1 MWRRASRYDAA
12 NGTVLG
18 WIIARSRAIDRLRF
32 DSRKKRIHGGDEQP
46 PAEVA
51 ADPSDVMELREQ
63 SGRCARVDSAH
74 ATADVLRT
82 WVPEQSCWTNRWW
95 QAARSMA

>member
-1 MWRRASRYDAA
+1 VEACVALRRGQRHCARLDHEP
-12 NGTVLG
+12 
-18 WIIARSRAIDRLRF
+18 ARSRAIDRLRF

-63 SGRCARVDSAH
+63 SES
-74 ATADVLRT
+74 LR
-82 WVPEQSCWTNRWW
+82 
-95 QAARSMA
+95 AG